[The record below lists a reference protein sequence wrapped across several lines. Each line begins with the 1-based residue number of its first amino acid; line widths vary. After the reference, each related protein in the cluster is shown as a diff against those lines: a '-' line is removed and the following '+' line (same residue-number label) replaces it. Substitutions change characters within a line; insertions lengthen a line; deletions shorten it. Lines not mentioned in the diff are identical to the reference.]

1 VRLERT
7 SVCLALLVAAFCA
20 GCAGGGD
27 SSAEGPVPHT
37 ATTLAP
43 TTTTT
48 TVSEGQVALAAM
60 TIRQKVAQVLLLAFT
75 GTSLSAETSAL
86 FAAGPPGGLLVLGYN
101 FTDATQLRT
110 LTAALQQAAAATGSP
125 VGMLIA
131 VDQEGGTIQR
141 IKQGVPSLPS
151 ARSMGTQSTPAKAS
165 DLARDTARGLLDL
178 GVNMNLAPV
187 ADVIADESSFLFD
200 RAYGSDPA
208 LVSAFV
214 TAVIQASQ
222 DQGLISV
229 AKHFP
234 GHGSASGD
242 THRAFVDAQIGRQ
255 EFESVHLPP
264 FRAAISVGVEGIMLA
279 HVRAI
284 TYDSLNPS
292 SLSSS
297 VVSDLLRGELNF
309 QGLVVSDDLFM
320 LAASRVG
327 LEDSSK
333 EPNLVRGPEEAARA
347 RVPLEVQLAIDAL
360 NAGCDLLILSE
371 RETNSI
377 SILDSL
383 VKAIEQ
389 GEVSQSRLDEAVL
402 RILDLKFRY
411 GIIAPPDSPPTTA
424 TPQEETDR

>member
-1 VRLERT
+1 VRLERI

-20 GCAGGGD
+20 GCTGASDGD
-27 SSAEGPVPHT
+27 SSTEGPAPQT

-43 TTTTT
+43 TTTTAL
-48 TVSEGQVALAAM
+48 SEAQAALAAM
-60 TIRQKVAQVLLLAFT
+60 TIRQKAAQVLLLAFS
-75 GTSLSAETSAL
+75 GTSLSAETSEL

-101 FTDATQLRT
+101 FIDATQLST
-110 LTAALQQAAAATGSP
+110 LTAALQQAASATGSP
-125 VGMLIA
+125 VGLLIA

-141 IKQGVPSLPS
+141 IKQGVPPLPS

-165 DLARDTARGLLDL
+165 DLARDTARSLLDL
-178 GVNMNLAPV
+178 GVTMNLAPV
-187 ADVIADESSFLFD
+187 ADVVADERSFLFD
-200 RAYGSDPA
+200 RSYGSDPA

-222 DQGLISV
+222 GQGLISV

-234 GHGSASGD
+234 GHGSASDD
-242 THRAFVDAQIGRQ
+242 THNAFVESQIGRQ

-264 FRAAISVGVEGIMLA
+264 FRAAISAGVEGIMLS

-292 SLSSS
+292 SVSSS
-297 VVSDLLRGELNF
+297 VIGGLLRGELNF
-309 QGLVVSDDLFM
+309 QGLVVSDDLSM
-320 LAASRVG
+320 LATSRVR

-333 EPNLVRGPEEAARA
+333 EHNLIRGPEEAARA

-377 SILDSL
+377 SVLNSL
-383 VKAIEQ
+383 AKAIEQ

-411 GIIAPPDSPPTTA
+411 GIIAPPNPPPTTA
-424 TPQEETDR
+424 TSQ